1 MSTAEVSL
9 MAANHKLES
18 DPEHYTPR
26 PQRPPPPP
34 PPSKLLSPIRRME
47 QANLYPER
55 MMIIII

>member
-34 PPSKLLSPIRRME
+34 PSKLLSPIRRME